1 MNQSICQSSG
11 GPCAHFLFVQ
21 FIQLK
26 GEICVS
32 SSKRIEALKEMLEP
46 AVNAVGMQ
54 LWGIEF
60 LAQGKHSV
68 LRLYIDSENGV
79 SIDNCEA
86 VSHQVSGVLDVED
99 PIKGEYHLEV
109 SSPGMDRPL
118 FTFEQMAR
126 YVGEQVKVRLQL
138 AVNGRRNFTGTL
150 TEAKDNTLAFLVE
163 GQPLTVSFNQI
174 DKANL
179 VPTFD

>member
-1 MNQSICQSSG
+1 MSSG
-11 GPCAHFLFVQ
+11 
-21 FIQLK
+21 
-26 GEICVS
+26 
-32 SSKRIEALKEMLEP
+32 KRIDVLKAMLEP
-46 AVNAVGMQ
+46 AVHAVGME

-79 SIDNCEA
+79 TVDDCEA
-86 VSHQVSGVLDVED
+86 VSHQVSGILDVED

-109 SSPGMDRPL
+109 SSPGMDRPF
-118 FTFEQMAR
+118 FTFDQAARYIGQNVKVKLQMAI
-126 YVGEQVKVRLQL
+126 
-138 AVNGRRNFTGTL
+138 AGRRNFTGTL
-150 TEAKDNTLAFLVE
+150 TDAKDDTLTFEVE
-163 GQPLTVSFNQI
+163 GQPLSVSFNQI

>member
-1 MNQSICQSSG
+1 MSSG
-11 GPCAHFLFVQ
+11 
-21 FIQLK
+21 
-26 GEICVS
+26 
-32 SSKRIEALKEMLEP
+32 KRIDVLKTMLEP
-46 AVNAVGMQ
+46 AVHAVGMQ

-60 LAQGKHSV
+60 LAQGRQSI
-68 LRLYIDSENGV
+68 LRLYIESENGV
-79 SIDNCEA
+79 TIEDCEA

-118 FTFEQMAR
+118 FTFEQIAR
-126 YVGEQVKVRLQL
+126 YVGQNIKVRLQM
-138 AVNGRRNFTGTL
+138 AVAGRRHFTGVL
-150 TEAKDNTLAFLVE
+150 TEAKDDALTFQVE
-163 GQPLTVSFNQI
+163 GQPLSVSFNQI

>member
-1 MNQSICQSSG
+1 
-11 GPCAHFLFVQ
+11 
-21 FIQLK
+21 
-26 GEICVS
+26 
-32 SSKRIEALKEMLEP
+32 MLEP
-46 AVNAVGMQ
+46 AVQAVGMQ

-60 LAQGKHSV
+60 LAQGKHSI

-79 SIDNCEA
+79 TIEDCEA

-118 FTFEQMAR
+118 FSFEQIAR
-126 YVGEQVKVRLQL
+126 YVGETIKVRLQM
-138 AVNGRRNFTGTL
+138 AVDGRRNFSGIL
-150 TEAKDNTLAFLVE
+150 QEAKDNTLVFQVE
-163 GQPLTVSFNQI
+163 GQHLTVSFNQI

-179 VPTFD
+179 VPKFD

>member
-1 MNQSICQSSG
+1 MSSG
-11 GPCAHFLFVQ
+11 
-21 FIQLK
+21 
-26 GEICVS
+26 
-32 SSKRIEALKEMLEP
+32 KRIDVLKTMLEP
-46 AVNAVGMQ
+46 AVHAVGME

-79 SIDNCEA
+79 TIDDCEA

-118 FTFEQMAR
+118 FSFNQMAR
-126 YVGEQVKVRLQL
+126 YVGQNIKVKLQM
-138 AVNGRRNFTGTL
+138 AVSGRRNFTGTL
-150 TEAKDNTLAFLVE
+150 TEAKDDALTFVVE
-163 GQPLTVSFNQI
+163 GQPLSVSFNQI